1 MDFQLTNLSFPFGKP
16 CFLVDKPGFLVDNP
30 CFFSNYRAFSL
41 PYTRAI
47 YWLWTVGKPI
57 TAEKRKTQPTI
68 YNSFS
73 RKKGTF
79 LAVAAELWKK
89 VGRLLIQCLPS
100 GPSGD
105 RGENFEVG
113 VEHILDRCNAHTA
126 YNTQEVPFPA
136 IWRVCKAKN
145 FLARSAPADGGAPLR

>member
-1 MDFQLTNLSFPFGKP
+1 M
-16 CFLVDKPGFLVDNP
+16 
-30 CFFSNYRAFSL
+30 
-41 PYTRAI
+41 
-47 YWLWTVGKPI
+47 
-57 TAEKRKTQPTI
+57 
-68 YNSFS
+68 
-73 RKKGTF
+73 
-79 LAVAAELWKK
+79 
-89 VGRLLIQCLPS
+89 IQCLPS

-145 FLARSAPADGGAPLR
+145 FLARSAPGDGGAPLRYSCWRSAPPPNVLSVPRRLVLRVNL